1 MNIEEFEKS
10 KKELLKAKK
19 DNDKKISIIDERT
32 KISKLNSFDNKAL
45 VILGFSMIEYLLI
58 FPVSLAIIK
67 KIGVIAFTNI
77 IPTLCYPVI
86 LSGSSFGIGFLI
98 NFLVNKKFKIK
109 EKYKS
114 FSNAKTNIEKLQEE
128 VYYQIELEKANN
140 RNKSIDMA
148 LNLLESNKKMLNT
161 MPHQYELD
169 DSITLKT
176 LENEKIKSNELS
188 DIFKEKYNKLDILS
202 TQKVLFDNFC
212 NIKSKLQKITDIML
226 TIMLVGIG
234 TMIFTSFPL
243 IMLKEALIYSSL
255 FKVFT
260 SIFAQVAVFT
270 VMTGG
275 YMVKRNKN
283 HEKVFD
289 IFNSKLGENA
299 LEKVGD
305 VYEKQNI
312 SRLIQNQIND
322 ISLTYVLLQEHKS
335 CLDTFTV
342 GEENTKKQNKTNST
356 LDNLERKNIENTI
369 NYDTIFPDGVYG
381 SNYCVFT
388 TNKAE
393 KGPTLVKI
401 KKYKNSI
408 DKKK

>member
-1 MNIEEFEKS
+1 
-10 KKELLKAKK
+10 
-19 DNDKKISIIDERT
+19 
-32 KISKLNSFDNKAL
+32 
-45 VILGFSMIEYLLI
+45 
-58 FPVSLAIIK
+58 
-67 KIGVIAFTNI
+67 
-77 IPTLCYPVI
+77 
-86 LSGSSFGIGFLI
+86 
-98 NFLVNKKFKIK
+98 
-109 EKYKS
+109 
-114 FSNAKTNIEKLQEE
+114 
-128 VYYQIELEKANN
+128 
-140 RNKSIDMA
+140 
-148 LNLLESNKKMLNT
+148 
-161 MPHQYELD
+161 
-169 DSITLKT
+169 
-176 LENEKIKSNELS
+176 
-188 DIFKEKYNKLDILS
+188 
-202 TQKVLFDNFC
+202 
-212 NIKSKLQKITDIML
+212 ML

-342 GEENTKKQNKTNST
+342 DEEKKENTKKQNKTNST

-369 NYDTIFPDGVYG
+369 NYDTIFTDGVYR
-381 SNYCVFT
+381 SNYCAFT